1 MHRFANPNKFRKITE
16 LILPYST
23 VLMFLCFGVG
33 LYMTFFASPPDYQ
46 QGDYVRIMYI
56 HVPAAWCAVGCYMF
70 LASMCA
76 IGFVWKHPL
85 AFMLADNTA
94 PIGASFTLIALVTGS
109 IWGKPTWGA
118 WWVWDARLTSV
129 LILFFL
135 FLGFMALSNAFEHKE
150 RGLKSAGLLA
160 LVGLVNI
167 PIIKWSVE
175 WWNSLHQP
183 ASIMK
188 AGMPSIHISMLIP
201 LLIMAAAYGLY
212 FITILLLRMKTNLLL
227 VKFEVKKMRQI

>member
-1 MHRFANPNKFRKITE
+1 MHILANPYRFKKLAERIVP
-16 LILPYST
+16 LST
-23 VLMFLCFGVG
+23 VLMLVFFGVG
-33 LYMTFFASPPDYQ
+33 LYLAFFGSPADYQ

-56 HVPAAWCAVGCYMF
+56 HVPAAWFAVGSYVMLAVICAVGF
-70 LASMCA
+70 
-76 IGFVWKHPL
+76 IWRHPL
-85 AFMLADNTA
+85 AFILADNIA
-94 PIGASFTLIALVTGS
+94 PIGACFTLIALLTGS

-135 FLGFMALSNAFEHKE
+135 FLGFIALANAFEHKE
-150 RGLKSAGLLA
+150 RGLRSAGLLA
-160 LVGLVNI
+160 LIGLINI

-188 AGMPSIHISMLIP
+188 WGAPSIHISMLIP
-201 LLIMAAAYGLY
+201 LMIMAFAYGFY
-212 FITILLLRMKTNLLL
+212 FVTILLLRMQTHLLSIKLEVRKLNKT
-227 VKFEVKKMRQI
+227 